1 MNNCDVYECIRN
13 EEIREF
19 FRSKGLTVWEQIQ
32 IILHSYASMQK
43 KREWLVCLSQQVAE
57 DKKQQI
63 SNMIELIDT
72 CLYQIY
78 QTEENVLYI
87 AERRFT
93 PMDRRKWGDEDI
105 KCSSP
110 DGAELTFHDE
120 MVKMTEYLSRT
131 YVLEPDEN
139 NEELYIYQIIKA
151 PHKKHRIKLEF
162 SMTWMEGKLE
172 IFQIFPDKEWL
183 ERKGI
188 PEETIDD
195 FEDAGIMHK
204 ELPFKQGDRLKIKTP
219 LMPEYIHGTLTWA
232 EYDGCGC
239 WYYFFTP
246 DGKEMDIDAEKYT
259 EDMIDLSYHEIDL
272 TMGYTVFDWVERE

>member
-1 MNNCDVYECIRN
+1 MSNCDVYECIRN

-32 IILHSYASMQK
+32 IILHSYSSIQK
-43 KREWLVCLSQQVAE
+43 KREWLACLLQQVVE
-57 DKKQQI
+57 EEKQQVL
-63 SNMIELIDT
+63 NMIELIDT

-93 PMDRRKWGDEDI
+93 PMDRRKWGDEVI

-120 MVKMTEYLSRT
+120 MEKMVEYLSRT
-131 YVLEPDEN
+131 YALETDEN
-139 NEELYIYQIIKA
+139 NEELYIYQIIKS
-151 PHKKHRIKLEF
+151 PHKNHRIKLEY
-162 SMTWMEGKLE
+162 SMTWIEGKLE

-188 PEETIDD
+188 PEESIDD
-195 FEDAGIMHK
+195 FEDTGISHK

-219 LMPEYIHGTLTWA
+219 LMQDYIHGTLTWA

-246 DGKEMDIDAEKYT
+246 DGKEMDIDAEKYA

>member
-1 MNNCDVYECIRN
+1 MSKFDVYECIRN
-13 EEIREF
+13 GEIREF

-32 IILHSYASMQK
+32 VILHSYASIQK
-43 KREWLVCLSQQVAE
+43 KREWLECLLQQVA
-57 DKKQQI
+57 DDDKQQI

-72 CLYQIY
+72 CLYQLY

-93 PMDRRKWGDEDI
+93 PMDRKKWDDENI
-105 KCSSP
+105 KCSLP

-120 MVKMTEYLSRT
+120 MDKMVEYLSRT
-131 YVLEPDEN
+131 YALEQDEN
-139 NEELYIYQIIKA
+139 NEELFIYQIIKS
-151 PHKKHRIKLEF
+151 PHKNHRIKLEF
-162 SMTWMEGKLE
+162 CMTWIEGMLE

-195 FEDAGIMHK
+195 FADEGIRHK
-204 ELPFKQGDRLKIKTP
+204 ELPFKQGERLKIKTP
-219 LMPEYIHGTLTWA
+219 LMPDYIHGTLTWA

-246 DGKEMDIDAEKYT
+246 DGKEVDIDDEKYA